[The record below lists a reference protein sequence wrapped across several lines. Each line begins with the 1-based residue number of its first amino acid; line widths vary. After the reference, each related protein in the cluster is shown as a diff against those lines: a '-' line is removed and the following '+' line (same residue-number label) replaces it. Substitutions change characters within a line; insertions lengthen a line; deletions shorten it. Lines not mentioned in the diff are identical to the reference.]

1 MMQDGMRGFELLW
14 MLLFSVI
21 VVVPFWRICTK
32 AGYSGWLS
40 FLAVIPVANV
50 FLVFFLG
57 FSDWPSLRGDGPIN
71 GGV

>member
-1 MMQDGMRGFELLW
+1 MMQDGMPIFGLLW
-14 MLLFSVI
+14 MLLFSAI

-40 FLAVIPVANV
+40 FLAVIPMANV
-50 FLVFFLG
+50 FLVYFLG
-57 FSDWPSLRGDGPIN
+57 FSDWPSLRGDGPTN

>member
-1 MMQDGMRGFELLW
+1 MMQDGMPGFGLLW
-14 MLLFSVI
+14 ALLFSAI

-50 FLVFFLG
+50 FLVYFLG
-57 FSDWPSLRGDGPIN
+57 FSDLPSLRGDTPSN
-71 GGV
+71 GGA

>member
-1 MMQDGMRGFELLW
+1 MMQDGMPGFGLLW
-14 MLLFSVI
+14 MLLFSAI

-50 FLVFFLG
+50 FLVYFLG
-57 FSDWPSLRGDGPIN
+57 FSDWPSLRGDAPSN
-71 GGV
+71 GGA